1 LFHPIVRSVGIGSDF
16 DGIGEVPVGLEDV
29 SKYPALVSHPSAAM
43 HPNFSSSC
51 VSSQV
56 AELISR
62 GWSKYDIA
70 GFTGGNFLR
79 VFEGAERVA
88 RELQEAGASPVY
100 DLYKKRKDLP
110 VRDGSEL

>member
-1 LFHPIVRSVGIGSDF
+1 MSPS
-16 DGIGEVPVGLEDV
+16 
-29 SKYPALVSHPSAAM
+29 SHL
-43 HPNFSSSC
+43 HVFF
-51 VSSQV
+51 SQV

-70 GFTGGNFLR
+70 GFTGANFLR

-88 RELQEAGASPVY
+88 RKLQEAGASPVY